1 MVRGWAG
8 ERGKGDARRVADAA
22 TTVMVIMEEQDARP
36 CPWSRDGD
44 AGRAHFSNIPSY
56 TGRSIYLRT

>member
-1 MVRGWAG
+1 MVRWYEGG
-8 ERGKGDARRVADAA
+8 RVKGYARRVSDAA

-44 AGRAHFSNIPSY
+44 AGGARFSNIPSY